1 MQLSQH
7 LKPVDRKF
15 CDKSFAESEIS
26 TPVFTGGKWRNVL
39 EWLVDLPPPCKV
51 PGPPSR
57 NSRLFTQLGRLRLTM
72 GLIHQVFSV
81 QISFLY
87 PKHTHVKNGCF
98 RMTPYILHEKCFT
111 KPSRSI
117 KSILKCCPHIWHYK
131 AIGKA
136 SFLKGMLWD
145 IIKTKVLLLAL
156 VSSKKVWCF
165 LVDDSLDL
173 GGRLLVGWF
182 FFHGG
187 SGELCHG
194 WMVDAAIFHQNLN
207 VTKSQG
213 TPFRKIELLDTQ
225 GFFAV
230 GPFSESCWR
239 CLGLFYMLFF
249 SSDFLRSTWEPGFEK
264 SSSWFARI

>member
-26 TPVFTGGKWRNVL
+26 TPPVFTGGKWRNVL

-117 KSILKCCPHIWHYK
+117 KSNLKCCPHIWHYK

-173 GGRLLVGWF
+173 GGRLLVG
-182 FFHGG
+182 
-187 SGELCHG
+187 
-194 WMVDAAIFHQNLN
+194 
-207 VTKSQG
+207 
-213 TPFRKIELLDTQ
+213 
-225 GFFAV
+225 
-230 GPFSESCWR
+230 
-239 CLGLFYMLFF
+239 
-249 SSDFLRSTWEPGFEK
+249 
-264 SSSWFARI
+264 